1 MAAKAKLAIEDCAIC
16 GGCEIALADLGVPLL
31 KVLDKNIDLVYAP
44 IIASATDY
52 DKADVT
58 FVIGTV
64 RTKHDLER
72 VQAARKKS
80 KLLVSFGT
88 CPSTGGI
95 PGLANL
101 KTNEEM
107 LSCAY
112 GNKVPTDGT
121 PELLDRLEPLSKYV
135 KVDFVVPGCP
145 PPGPVIR
152 ELLGEIL
159 GG

>member
-31 KVLDKNIDLVYAP
+31 KVLDKSVELVYAP
-44 IIASATDY
+44 ILASATDF

-58 FVIGTV
+58 FVVGVV

-72 VQAARKKS
+72 VQAARQKS
-80 KLLVSFGT
+80 KILVSFGT
-88 CPSTGGI
+88 CPSTGGL
-95 PGLANL
+95 PGLGNL
-101 KTNEEM
+101 KTTEE
-107 LSCAY
+107 LLKGAY
-112 GNKVPTDGT
+112 GDKIPTDGT
-121 PELLDRLEPLSKYV
+121 PELLDKLEPLSKHV
-135 KVDFVVPGCP
+135 KVDYVIPGCP

-152 ELLGEIL
+152 ELLGDIL